1 MYHLV
6 SILCGTSTL
15 LEEESVNLKKISD
28 KDLIF
33 VTDFLKESFIDK
45 PYGLPYPHELTLN
58 SKKIDDLV
66 NLICNKLE
74 DITPSLIRDN
84 LDRFCEQDLQIL
96 IQKGDILNRVD
107 NINYFEDILTE
118 LKNRGIISTEDIDY
132 YSYYMM
138 IYSDSDEENN
148 IEDYYFNYIEQA
160 ADVLNQES
168 PLITEIID
176 ITDGIIS
183 KVLSFMNTNA
193 SRVLFNFVNT
203 NDEITSVVFFKAIDL
218 SIYVDTLILC
228 EKEQIVSSMP
238 INGLKR
244 LIHDTILDDSISN
257 YPFSYVII
265 SPINDDSPHI
275 ENSIRE
281 IRGFEIYI
289 NPSNYKFQ
297 ETQRSAMEI
306 RKNFVVNGELCDP
319 SDKEILV
326 GREEGDIIMGW
337 DC

>member
-6 SILCGTSTL
+6 SVLDGSSL
-15 LEEESVNLKKISD
+15 LEEESVNLKKIGD

-33 VTDFLKESFIDK
+33 VTNFLKESIIDK
-45 PYGLPYPHELTLN
+45 PYGLPYPHELTLK
-58 SKKIDDLV
+58 SKKIDELI

-74 DITPSLIRDN
+74 DLTPSLIHDN

-96 IQKGDILNRVD
+96 NQKGDILNRVD
-107 NINYFEDILTE
+107 NINYFGDILIE

-132 YSYYMM
+132 HFDYMV
-138 IYSDSDEENN
+138 ISSDADEEND
-148 IEDYYFNYIEQA
+148 IEDYYFNYLEQA
-160 ADVLNQES
+160 ADVLKHES
-168 PLITEIID
+168 PMITEIND

-183 KVLSFMNTNA
+183 KVLSFMNNNA
-193 SRVLFNFVNT
+193 SRVLFNFVNI
-203 NDEITSVVFFKAIDL
+203 NDEITSVMFFKAIDL

-228 EKEQIVSSMP
+228 EREKIVSSIP

-257 YPFSYVII
+257 YPFSYLII
-265 SPINDDSPHI
+265 SPINDDNPHI

-281 IRGFEIYI
+281 IRGFMISI
-289 NPSNYKFQ
+289 NPSNYKYQ

-306 RKNFVVNGELCDP
+306 RKNFMVNGELCNP
-319 SDKEILV
+319 SDKEIIV